1 MYVLLGAAY
10 QVDDDSVENDHEY
23 AENLLLSLC
32 HSDMPHDERGTVIP
46 IAVWASAEPVTEV
59 RNAVMTAR
67 NLKAM
72 FTPEFGLTE
81 QGKKLLEKS
90 LQDAA
95 EAAAEAQSQ
104 SQE

>member
-10 QVDDDSVENDHEY
+10 QIDDESAEHDPDY
-23 AENLLLSLC
+23 AEKLLETLC
-32 HSDMPHDERGTVIP
+32 HSEMPCDERGTVIP

-59 RNAVMTAR
+59 RNATMVAK

-81 QGKKLLEKS
+81 QGKKLLEEK
-90 LQDAA
+90 LQEVAESAA
-95 EAAAEAQSQ
+95 QEQSPDN
-104 SQE
+104 